1 MNLPPPVPL
10 PGDVG
15 DRLSITG
22 SRGLGQDVN
31 VEGGEVGP
39 ALRLPAGEEETS
51 AVQQQGPQ
59 LLPLL
64 HAGVPGD
71 DDRRRGGGG
80 ALKSLVHG
88 ADWRKVTPESSVQP
102 SSPVQGATYTVEK
115 ALLTGRCTEQ
125 DKLVSYV
132 YILETFN

>member
-22 SRGLGQDVN
+22 SRRLGQDVN

-51 AVQQQGPQ
+51 AVQQQRPQ

-71 DDRRRGGGG
+71 DDRRRRGGG
-80 ALKSLVHG
+80 LKSLVHG
-88 ADWRKVTPESSVQP
+88 ADWRKVTPESPVQR

-115 ALLTGRCTEQ
+115 ALLTGHCTEP
-125 DKLVSYV
+125 DKLVSCGH
-132 YILETFN
+132 IFLTFD